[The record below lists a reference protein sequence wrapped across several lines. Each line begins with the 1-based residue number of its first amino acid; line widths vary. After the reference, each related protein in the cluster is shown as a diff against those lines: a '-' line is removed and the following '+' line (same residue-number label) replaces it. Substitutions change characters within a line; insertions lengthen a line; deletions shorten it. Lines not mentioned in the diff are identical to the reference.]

1 MFGAIQYYFTY
12 VIGDVNKMSLATSL
26 LTIVPIITQ
35 LLSSKLN
42 QKFTKRDIMQAGAIM
57 DLIAYAVL
65 FIFYQNIVVV
75 YAMIVLLGLGMGMRQ
90 VMYFSMLADCVDYGE
105 WKTGRSL
112 AGTQGA
118 VNGFTGKI
126 ASALASAIVSGLLVW
141 GSYDAASA
149 VQTDSALLAIRFGFA
164 GISVITT
171 AVCIVLM
178 HFYDLDK
185 KYADIK
191 KELDERK
198 IKKGKAE

>member
-1 MFGAIQYYFTY
+1 
-12 VIGDVNKMSLATSL
+12 
-26 LTIVPIITQ
+26 
-35 LLSSKLN
+35 
-42 QKFTKRDIMQAGAIM
+42 
-57 DLIAYAVL
+57 
-65 FIFYQNIVVV
+65 
-75 YAMIVLLGLGMGMRQ
+75 MIVLLGLGMGMRQ

-141 GSYDAASA
+141 GTYDAAAA